1 MNIGTRI
8 SEGFGINL
16 IERLSMV
23 KKIYLLIGIVVVAF
37 IIRFIFLGSIAP
49 SLTWDE
55 ASWGY
60 NAYSIGLDGRDEFGK
75 FLPLTYLESFGDFK
89 PPMYAY
95 LDVLPVKL
103 FGLTE
108 FATRFPSA
116 FFGVLTV
123 LLTYFLVKEVFGKEK
138 EDLAL
143 ISAGVMAISPWHI
156 MLSRAAFEA
165 NVATFFIL
173 LGVFLFLYALRKK
186 IIYLPLS
193 VVSFVLAM
201 YTFNSARIVVPILGI
216 ILCLAF
222 YKKLIKNLKMSL
234 LSLVIGVVIV
244 LPVLLFMTS
253 SQAKLRFNEVNI
265 FTDIGIIDRANQEIK
280 NDNGSSY
287 SKLIHNRRLAY
298 SIEYVHHYLDNLAPQ
313 FLFIKGD
320 GNPKFSLQDVG
331 QLYIWEIPFFVAG
344 ALMLFRKREK
354 YWWIVPLWLVIGIIP
369 AGFARETPHALRI
382 ESSLPTFQIL
392 TAIGVYYLIKYLK
405 DIKNK
410 NLQKGAALLF
420 SFVVLF
426 NFIYFAQNYFSHY
439 SYEFSGEW
447 QYGYKESIAYVDS
460 VEDRYNKIYITESL
474 GRPYIYYLFYQ
485 QYDPLMFRKQ
495 ADIFREVFGFVHV
508 KSYSKFN
515 FTNTISE
522 IEDTQSLF
530 ISTPDEKP
538 ENANVVKEFRLLNG
552 HIALVAYTL

>member
-1 MNIGTRI
+1 MGYLRNKG
-8 SEGFGINL
+8 
-16 IERLSMV
+16 
-23 KKIYLLIGIVVVAF
+23 LLIVGIFFVSFLV
-37 IIRFIFLGSIAP
+37 RFLFLGSIAP

-55 ASWGY
+55 TAWGY
-60 NAYSIGLDGRDEFGK
+60 NAYALGLDGHDEFGK

-95 LDVLPVKL
+95 LDIIPVKL

-108 FATRFPSA
+108 LATRFPSA

-123 LLTYFLVKEVFGKEK
+123 ILTYFLAREIFGKEK
-138 EDLAL
+138 ETLAL
-143 ISAGVMAISPWHI
+143 LSAGILAVSPWHI

-165 NVATFFIL
+165 NVATFFIV
-173 LGVFLFLYALRKK
+173 LGIFLFFYSLRTKP
-186 IIYLPLS
+186 ILLPLAVIS
-193 VVSFVLAM
+193 LVSAM
-201 YTFNSARIVVPILGI
+201 YTFNSSRIVVPILG
-216 ILCLAF
+216 LFLVCAF
-222 YKKLIKNLKMSL
+222 YKKLLKHIKISL
-234 LSLVIGVVIV
+234 FSFILGIVIV

-265 FTDIGIIDRANQEIK
+265 FTDIGIIDRTNQEIK
-280 NDNGSSY
+280 NDNNSSF
-287 SKLIHNRRLAY
+287 SKIIHNRRLAY
-298 SIEYVHHYLDNLAPQ
+298 GIEYVHHYLDNLAPQ

-320 GNPKFSLQDVG
+320 GNPKFSIQDVG
-331 QLYIWEIPFFVAG
+331 QLYIWEIPFFIAG
-344 ALMLFRKREK
+344 IFLLFRKK
-354 YWWIVPLWLVIGIIP
+354 GPNWWIVPIWLLVGIIP

-382 ESSLPTFQIL
+382 ESSLPTFQIV
-392 TAIGVYYLIKYLK
+392 TAIGLYYFGLFLMKLKNQKTKLIS
-405 DIKNK
+405 
-410 NLQKGAALLF
+410 F
-420 SFVVLF
+420 SILGFVILF
-426 NFIYFAQNYFSHY
+426 NFIYFAQNYFFHY
-439 SYEFSGEW
+439 SQEFSGEW